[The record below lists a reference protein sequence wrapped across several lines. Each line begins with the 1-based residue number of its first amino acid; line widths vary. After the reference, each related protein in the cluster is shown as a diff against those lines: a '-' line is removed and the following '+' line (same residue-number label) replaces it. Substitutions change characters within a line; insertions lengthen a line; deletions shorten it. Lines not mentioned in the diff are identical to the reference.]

1 MIEPT
6 TTGVSHGGTRRSDL
20 WIGAVSNLSDSRLSN
35 FSAERILEGFEE
47 YMARFGQFN
56 ARAPSRFAVAD
67 WHGVQADA
75 VGRLRVYSLVVAKVI
90 EDIRRMLGARANDPL
105 LWIAIKAVYSGLIA
119 DRQDWELAETF
130 HNSVTRQLFV
140 TVGVDDRIEFVDTDF
155 DSPPSPSAEPVYV
168 IFDRRDSTNDLVA
181 EILRQFLPDGAFK
194 RIEKDTAAV
203 AERIEATLTERGGL
217 PVVGRA
223 EVVRSVF
230 YRGQSAY
237 IVGLLYAGSVR
248 LPMVLSLRHETG
260 GVVVD
265 AVLLT
270 EDEASI
276 LFSFTRSY
284 FAVEVRRPYDLVRF
298 LRRLMPRKRIAELYI
313 SIGQNKHGKTE
324 RYRDLLRHLHS
335 TDERFEHAPG
345 TQGLVMIVFT
355 MPGYDDVFKVIRDS
369 FPPPKRTT
377 KDAIMAK
384 YRMVFQHDRAGRL
397 VDAQDFQHLQF
408 SRNRFAPELL
418 DELLAEAG
426 RTVRL
431 EGEMVVLE
439 HVYVERRVIP
449 LDLYAREAVF
459 PAAAAAVVDYGQAI
473 KDLACTNIFPGDLLT
488 KNFGVTRHGRVV
500 FYDYDEL
507 TALTDVK
514 FKDMPEPRDVHEEMD
529 ETPWFGVSPSD
540 IFPEEHERFLGLSS
554 ELRTVLMERHAD
566 LFEAESWQRIQKR
579 IEAGELMEVF
589 PYSDDA
595 RLAGTEDVR
604 GW

>member
-1 MIEPT
+1 VT
-6 TTGVSHGGTRRSDL
+6 T
-20 WIGAVSNLSDSRLSN
+20 LSDSRLSN
-35 FSAERILEGFEE
+35 FSAARILEGFDE
-47 YMARFGQFN
+47 YMARFRSFN
-56 ARAPSRFAVAD
+56 SRAPSRFARAD
-67 WHGVQADA
+67 WRGGQADA
-75 VGRLRVYSLVVAKVI
+75 VGRLKIYSHVVGKAA
-90 EDIRRMLGARANDPL
+90 EDIRRMLGPRSDDPL
-105 LWIAIKAVYSGLIA
+105 LWIAIKAVYSGLIV
-119 DRQDWELAETF
+119 DRQGWELAETF
-130 HNSVTRQLFV
+130 HNSVTRQLFD
-140 TVGVDDRIEFVDTDF
+140 TVGVDERIEFVDTDF
-155 DSPPSPSAEPVYV
+155 DSPPFPSSESVYV
-168 IFDRRDSTNDLVA
+168 IFDRQESTAELVRR
-181 EILRQFLPDGAFK
+181 ILDRFLPGVAFG
-194 RIEKDTAAV
+194 RLETDAAEV
-203 AERIEATLTERGGL
+203 GDRIEARLTESGGL

-230 YRGQSAY
+230 YRGQAAY

-248 LPMVLSLRHETG
+248 LPMVIALRQEVD

-270 EDEASI
+270 EDEVSI

-284 FAVEVRRPYDLVRF
+284 FAVDVARPYDLVRF

-345 TQGLVMIVFT
+345 IQGLVMLVFT
-355 MPGYDDVFKVIRDS
+355 MPGYDDVFKVIRNT

-377 KDAIMAK
+377 RERIMGK
-384 YRMVFQHDRAGRL
+384 YRLVFQHDRAGRL
-397 VDAQDFQHLQF
+397 IDAQDFQHLQF
-408 SRNRFAPELL
+408 SRDRFNPGLL
-418 DELLAEAG
+418 DELLTEAS
-426 RTVRL
+426 RTVHID
-431 EGEMVVLE
+431 GDTVVLE

-459 PAAAAAVVDYGQAI
+459 PAASTAVIDYGQAI

-507 TALTDVK
+507 SALTDVK
-514 FKDMPEPRDVHEEMD
+514 FKELPEPRDEAEAIAD
-529 ETPWFGVSPSD
+529 APWFGVDDSD
-540 IFPEEHERFLGLSS
+540 VFPEEHVQFLGMSP
-554 ELRTVLMERHAD
+554 ELKEVFLERHGD
-566 LFEAESWQRIQKR
+566 LFQVEPWLSVQKR

-589 PYSDDA
+589 PYSDEA
-595 RLAGTEDVR
+595 RLSATEDVR

>member
-1 MIEPT
+1 VT
-6 TTGVSHGGTRRSDL
+6 TV
-20 WIGAVSNLSDSRLSN
+20 SDSRLSN
-35 FSAERILEGFEE
+35 FSANRILEGFDE
-47 YMARFGQFN
+47 YMSRLRSFN
-56 ARAPSRFAVAD
+56 ARAPERFARAD
-67 WHGVQADA
+67 WRGVQADA
-75 VGRLRVYSLVVAKVI
+75 AGRLKIYPHVMGQVVTDIAKLLGSRV
-90 EDIRRMLGARANDPL
+90 DDPL

-140 TVGVDDRIEFVDTDF
+140 TVGVDERIEFVDTDF
-155 DSPPSPSAEPVYV
+155 DSPPSPSTGPVYV
-168 IFDRRDSTNDLVA
+168 IFERRESTSELVRQ
-181 EILRQFLPDGAFK
+181 ILTWFLPDVDFL
-194 RIEKDTAAV
+194 RLDSDTAEVAQRVEAV
-203 AERIEATLTERGGL
+203 LTESGGL

-248 LPMVLSLRHETG
+248 LPIVLALRHETD

-270 EDEASI
+270 EDQVSI

-284 FAVEVRRPYDLVRF
+284 FAVDVARPYDLVRF
-298 LRRLMPRKRIAELYI
+298 LKRLMPRKRIAELYI

-355 MPGYDDVFKVIRDS
+355 MPGYDDVFKVIRDR

-377 KDAIMAK
+377 RARVMDK
-384 YRMVFQHDRAGRL
+384 YRLVFQHDRAGRL
-397 VDAQDFQHLQF
+397 IDAQDFQHLQF
-408 SRNRFAPELL
+408 AHDRFDPDLL
-418 DELLAEAG
+418 DELLNEAG
-426 RTVRL
+426 RTVHVD
-431 EGEMVVLE
+431 GDTVVLE

-459 PAAAAAVVDYGQAI
+459 GAAAAAVIDYGQAI

-507 TALTDVK
+507 SALTDVK
-514 FKDMPEPRDVHEEMD
+514 FKELPEPRDEAEVLD
-529 ETPWFGVSPSD
+529 ETPWFGVGDSD
-540 IFPEEHERFLGLSS
+540 VFPEEHVQFLGMSP
-554 ELRTVLMERHAD
+554 ELKEVLLERHGD
-566 LFEAESWQRIQKR
+566 LFRVEPWHGVQKR
-579 IEAGELMEVF
+579 IDAGELMEVF
-589 PYSDDA
+589 PYTEEA
-595 RLAGTEDVR
+595 RLSATEDVR

>member
-1 MIEPT
+1 MST
-6 TTGVSHGGTRRSDL
+6 
-20 WIGAVSNLSDSRLSN
+20 LSDSRLSN
-35 FSAERILEGFEE
+35 FSAGRILEGFEE
-47 YMARFGQFN
+47 YMTRFGQFN
-56 ARAPSRFAVAD
+56 ARAPSRFAHAD
-67 WHGVQADA
+67 WRGMQADA
-75 VGRLRVYSLVVAKVI
+75 VGRLRVYSLVVGRAV
-90 EDIRRMLGARANDPL
+90 EDIQKMLGPRSDDPL

-119 DRQDWELAETF
+119 ERQDWELAETF
-130 HNSVTRQLFV
+130 HNSVTRQMFV

-168 IFDRRDSTNDLVA
+168 IFDRRESTSALVA
-181 EILRQFLPDGAFK
+181 EILTQFLPDVTFE
-194 RIEKDTAAV
+194 RIEHDANAV
-203 AERIEATLTERGGL
+203 AERVEARLVESGGL

-248 LPMVLSLRHETG
+248 LPMVISLRHETG

-284 FAVEVRRPYDLVRF
+284 FAVDVRRPYDLVRF

-377 KDAIMAK
+377 RDTIMGK
-384 YRMVFQHDRAGRL
+384 YRLVFQHDRAGRL
-397 VDAQDFQHLQF
+397 IDAQDFQHLQF
-408 SRNRFAPELL
+408 ARDRFAPELL
-418 DELLAEAG
+418 DELLAQAG

-431 EGEMVVLE
+431 EGDTVVLE
-439 HVYVERRVIP
+439 HLYVERRVIP

-459 PAAAAAVVDYGQAI
+459 PAASAAVIDYGQAI

-507 TALTDVK
+507 SSLTDVD
-514 FKDMPEPRDVHEEMD
+514 FKEMPEPRDDLETMD
-529 ETPWFGVSPSD
+529 ETPWFGVSTSD
-540 IFPEEHERFLGLSS
+540 IFPEEHQRFLGLPP
-554 ELRTVLMERHAD
+554 ELKEVLMQRHGD
-566 LFEAESWQRIQKR
+566 LFEAEPWRNIQKR

-589 PYSDDA
+589 PYTDEA

>member
-1 MIEPT
+1 MT
-6 TTGVSHGGTRRSDL
+6 T
-20 WIGAVSNLSDSRLSN
+20 LSDSRLSN
-35 FSAERILEGFEE
+35 FAAARILEGFEA
-47 YMARFGQFN
+47 YMARFRAFN
-56 ARAPSRFAVAD
+56 ARAPERFARGD
-67 WHGVQADA
+67 WRGMQADA
-75 VGRLRVYSLVVAKVI
+75 VGRLKVYSRVVAKAV
-90 EDIRRMLGARANDPL
+90 EDISKMLGTRTDDPM
-105 LWIAIKAVYSGLIA
+105 LWIPIKAVYSGLIT

-130 HNSVTRQLFV
+130 HNSITRQIFD
-140 TVGVDDRIEFVDTDF
+140 TVGVDERIEFVDTDF
-155 DSPPSPSAEPVYV
+155 DSPPSPSTEPVYL
-168 IFDRRDSTNDLVA
+168 IYDRQESTEALV
-181 EILRQFLPDGAFK
+181 EMILSEFLPDVSFA
-194 RIEKDTAAV
+194 RLDADAIAV
-203 AERIEATLTERGGL
+203 ASRIEATLTERGGL

-248 LPMVLSLRHETG
+248 LPMVLSMRHEGG

-284 FAVEVRRPYDLVRF
+284 FHVDVPRPYDLVRF

-355 MPGYDDVFKVIRDS
+355 MPGYDDVFKVIRDR

-377 KDAIMAK
+377 RGNIMDK

-397 VDAQDFQHLQF
+397 IDAQDFQHLQF
-408 SRNRFAPELL
+408 DRSRFDPVLL
-418 DELLAEAG
+418 DELLDEAS
-426 RTVRL
+426 RTVHIH
-431 EGEMVVLE
+431 GDTVVLE
-439 HVYVERRVIP
+439 HLYVERRVIP
-449 LDLYAREAVF
+449 LDLYARDAVF
-459 PAAAAAVVDYGQAI
+459 PAASAAVIDYGQAI
-473 KDLACTNIFPGDLLT
+473 KDLACTNIFPGDFLT

-507 TALTDVK
+507 SALTEVQ
-514 FKDMPEPRDVHEEMD
+514 FKEIPEPRDEIEAMSD
-529 ETPWFGVSPSD
+529 SPWFGVD
-540 IFPEEHERFLGLSS
+540 DTDVFPEEHRRFLGMPA
-554 ELRTVLMERHAD
+554 ELREVFLHRHGD
-566 LFEAESWQRIQKR
+566 LFEVEPWRAIQKR
-579 IEAGELMEVF
+579 VAAGELMEVF
-589 PYSDDA
+589 PYGEEA
-595 RLAGTEDVR
+595 RLPGTEDVR

>member
-1 MIEPT
+1 VT
-6 TTGVSHGGTRRSDL
+6 TP
-20 WIGAVSNLSDSRLSN
+20 SDSRLSN
-35 FSAERILEGFEE
+35 LSAARILEGFDD
-47 YMARFGQFN
+47 YMSRFRSFN
-56 ARAPSRFAVAD
+56 ARAPTRFARAD
-67 WHGVQADA
+67 WRGVQADA
-75 VGRLRVYSLVVAKVI
+75 VGRLKIYSHVVGRVV
-90 EDIRRMLGARANDPL
+90 EDIQKMLGRRVDDPM
-105 LWIAIKAVYSGLIA
+105 LWIAIKAVYSGLIS

-130 HNSVTRQLFV
+130 HNSVTRQLFD
-140 TVGVDDRIEFVDTDF
+140 TVGVDERIEFVDTDF
-155 DSPPSPSAEPVYV
+155 DSPPSPSLESVYV
-168 IFDRRDSTNDLVA
+168 IFERQESTVELVRL
-181 EILRQFLPDGAFK
+181 ILTRFLPDLEFRRLDSDAG
-194 RIEKDTAAV
+194 EVAARV
-203 AERIEATLTERGGL
+203 ESRLTDSGGL

-223 EVVRSVF
+223 EIVRSVF

-248 LPMVLSLRHETG
+248 LPMVIALRQEVD

-270 EDEASI
+270 EDEVSI

-284 FAVEVRRPYDLVRF
+284 FAVDVARPYDLVRF
-298 LRRLMPRKRIAELYI
+298 LRRLMPRKRVAELYI

-345 TQGLVMIVFT
+345 IQGLVMVVFT
-355 MPGYDDVFKVIRDS
+355 MPGYDDVFKVIRNT

-377 KDAIMAK
+377 RDSVMDK
-384 YRMVFQHDRAGRL
+384 YRLVFQHDRAGRL
-397 VDAQDFQHLQF
+397 IDAQDFQHLQF
-408 SRNRFAPELL
+408 DRDRFHPDLL
-418 DELLAEAG
+418 DELLTEAG
-426 RTVRL
+426 RTVHI
-431 EGEMVVLE
+431 EGDTVVLE

-459 PAAAAAVVDYGQAI
+459 PAAAAAVIDYGQAI

-507 TALTDVK
+507 SALTEVS
-514 FKDMPEPRDVHEEMD
+514 FKDLPDPRDEAEVLSEA
-529 ETPWFGVSPSD
+529 PWFGVDDSD
-540 IFPEEHERFLGLSS
+540 VFPEEHVAFLGLSP
-554 ELRTVLMERHAD
+554 ELKDVLFERHGD
-566 LFEAESWQRIQKR
+566 LFDVEPWRAIQKR

-589 PYSDDA
+589 PYSDEA
-595 RLAGTEDVR
+595 RLRGTEDVR

>member
-1 MIEPT
+1 MT
-6 TTGVSHGGTRRSDL
+6 T
-20 WIGAVSNLSDSRLSN
+20 LSDSRLSN
-35 FSAERILEGFEE
+35 LSATRVLEGFDE
-47 YMARFGQFN
+47 YVARFRSYN
-56 ARAPSRFAVAD
+56 TRATSRFADRD
-67 WHGVQADA
+67 WRGAQADA
-75 VGRLRVYSLVVAKVI
+75 IGRLRVYTHFATRAAD
-90 EDIRRMLGARANDPL
+90 DIRSMLGSRAADPL
-105 LWIAIKAVYSGLIA
+105 LWVAIKAVYSGLIA
-119 DRQDWELAETF
+119 ERQDWELAETF
-130 HNSVTRQLFV
+130 HNSVTRQIFD
-140 TVGVDDRIEFVDTDF
+140 TVGVDERVEFVDTDF
-155 DSPPSPSAEPVYV
+155 DSPPSPSLDPVYL
-168 IFDRRDSTNDLVA
+168 IFDRQESTAALVRSML
-181 EILRQFLPDGAFK
+181 ERFLPDVAFK
-194 RIEKDTAAV
+194 RIESDSTAV
-203 AERIEATLTERGGL
+203 ADRIEARLTESGGL

-230 YRGQSAY
+230 FRGQAAY

-248 LPMVLSLRHETG
+248 LPMVLSLRHEEG
-260 GVVVD
+260 GVVID

-270 EDEASI
+270 EDEVSI

-284 FAVEVRRPYDLVRF
+284 FAVDVARPYDLVRF

-335 TDERFEHAPG
+335 TDEHFEHAPG
-345 TQGLVMIVFT
+345 TQGMVMIVFT
-355 MPGYDDVFKVIRDS
+355 MPGYDDVFKVIRDR

-377 KDAIMAK
+377 RNSIMAK
-384 YRMVFQHDRAGRL
+384 YRLVFQHDRAGRL
-397 VDAQDFQHLQF
+397 IDAQDFQHLQF
-408 SRNRFAPELL
+408 ARHRFEPGLL
-418 DELLAEAG
+418 VELLAQAG

-431 EGEMVVLE
+431 EGDSVVLE

-459 PAAAAAVVDYGQAI
+459 PAASAALIDYGQAI

-507 TALTDVK
+507 CALTDVR
-514 FKDMPEPRDVHEEMD
+514 FKDMPVSRDDLEEIAD
-529 ETPWFGVSPSD
+529 APWFGVGSSD
-540 IFPEEHERFLGLSS
+540 IFPEEHLRFLGIPE
-554 ELRTVLMERHAD
+554 ELKEVFLQRHGD
-566 LFEAESWQRIQKR
+566 LYQAEPWQSVQRR

-589 PYSDDA
+589 PYTDQA

>member
-1 MIEPT
+1 M
-6 TTGVSHGGTRRSDL
+6 
-20 WIGAVSNLSDSRLSN
+20 SR
-35 FSAERILEGFEE
+35 FAAFD
-47 YMARFGQFN
+47 
-56 ARAPSRFAVAD
+56 ARAPKRFGNAD
-67 WHGVQADA
+67 WRGLQADA
-75 VGRLRVYSLVVAKVI
+75 VGRLKVYSLVVGKVI
-90 EDIRRMLGARANDPL
+90 EDISKLLGPRTDDPI
-105 LWIAIKAVYSGLIA
+105 LWMAIKAVYSGLITE
-119 DRQDWELAETF
+119 RQDWELAETF
-130 HNSVTRQLFV
+130 HNSITRQIFD

-155 DSPPSPSAEPVYV
+155 DSPPSPSVEPVYL
-168 IFDRRDSTNDLVA
+168 IYDRRESTATLVG
-181 EILRQFLPDGAFK
+181 EILADFLPDVGFK
-194 RIEKDTAAV
+194 RIDSDTAEV
-203 AERIEATLTERGGL
+203 ARRIEAMLTERGGL

-223 EVVRSVF
+223 EMVRSVF

-248 LPMVLSLRHETG
+248 LPMVLSLRHEEG

-270 EDEASI
+270 EDEVSI

-284 FAVEVRRPYDLVRF
+284 FHVDVRRPYDLVRF

-324 RYRDLLRHLHS
+324 RYRDLLRHLNS
-335 TDERFEHAPG
+335 TDERFQYAPG
-345 TQGLVMIVFT
+345 TQGLVMLVFT
-355 MPGYDDVFKVIRDS
+355 MPGYDDVFKVIRDR

-377 KDAIMAK
+377 RDIIMDK
-384 YRMVFQHDRAGRL
+384 YRLVSQHDRAGRL

-408 SRNRFAPELL
+408 DKHRFDPDLL
-418 DELLAEAG
+418 DELLADAG

-431 EGEMVVLE
+431 EGDTVVLE
-439 HVYVERRVIP
+439 HLYVERRVIP

-459 PAAAAAVVDYGQAI
+459 PAASAAVIDYGQAI

-507 TALTDVK
+507 SALTEVR
-514 FKDMPEPRDVHEEMD
+514 FKDLPEPRDEF
-529 ETPWFGVSPSD
+529 ETMAEVPWFGVDGSD
-540 IFPEEHERFLGLSS
+540 IFPEEHQRFLGLSD
-554 ELRTVLMERHAD
+554 ELAEVFLERHGD
-566 LFEAESWQRIQKR
+566 LFEVEPWRAIQQR

-589 PYSDDA
+589 PYADEA
-595 RLAGTEDVR
+595 RLPGTEDVR

>member
-1 MIEPT
+1 MTAP
-6 TTGVSHGGTRRSDL
+6 V
-20 WIGAVSNLSDSRLSN
+20 SDSRLSN
-35 FSAERILEGFEE
+35 LSAARILQGFEE
-47 YMARFGQFN
+47 YMSRFAAFN
-56 ARAPSRFAVAD
+56 ARAPKRFANAD
-67 WHGVQADA
+67 WRGLQADA
-75 VGRLRVYSLVVAKVI
+75 VGRLKVYSLVVGKVI
-90 EDIRRMLGARANDPL
+90 EDIAKLLGPRVDDPL
-105 LWIAIKAVYSGLIA
+105 LWVAIKAVYSGLITG
-119 DRQDWELAETF
+119 RQDWELAETF
-130 HNSVTRQLFV
+130 HNSITRQIFD

-155 DSPPSPSAEPVYV
+155 DSPPSPSTEPVYL
-168 IFDRRDSTNDLVA
+168 IYDRQESTDTLVGRV
-181 EILRQFLPDGAFK
+181 LTDFLSDVAFK
-194 RIEKDTAAV
+194 RLDSDTAEV
-203 AERIEATLTERGGL
+203 ARRIEAMLNKRGGL

-248 LPMVLSLRHETG
+248 LPMVLSLRHEEG

-270 EDEASI
+270 EDEVSI

-284 FAVEVRRPYDLVRF
+284 FHIDVRRPYDLVRF

-324 RYRDLLRHLHS
+324 RYRDLLRHLNS
-335 TDERFEHAPG
+335 TAERFEYAPG
-345 TQGLVMIVFT
+345 TQGLVMLVFT
-355 MPGYDDVFKVIRDS
+355 MPGYDDVFKVIRDR

-377 KDAIMAK
+377 REAIMGK
-384 YRMVFQHDRAGRL
+384 YRLVFQHDRAGRL

-408 SRNRFAPELL
+408 DKHRFDPALL
-418 DELLAEAG
+418 EELLAEVG

-431 EGEMVVLE
+431 EGDKVVLE
-439 HVYVERRVIP
+439 HLYVERRVIP

-459 PAAAAAVVDYGQAI
+459 AAGSAAVIDYGQAI
-473 KDLACTNIFPGDLLT
+473 KDLACTDIFPGDLLT

-507 TALTDVK
+507 SALTDVK
-514 FKDMPEPRDVHEEMD
+514 FKDLPEPRDEF
-529 ETPWFGVSPSD
+529 ETMSEVPWFGVGGSD
-540 IFPEEHERFLGLSS
+540 IFPEEHQRFLGLSD
-554 ELRTVLMERHAD
+554 ELAEVFLERHGD
-566 LFEAESWQRIQKR
+566 LFEVEPWRAIQQR

-589 PYSDDA
+589 PYTDEA
-595 RLAGTEDVR
+595 RLPGTEDIR

>member
-1 MIEPT
+1 MT
-6 TTGVSHGGTRRSDL
+6 T
-20 WIGAVSNLSDSRLSN
+20 ISDSRLSN
-35 FSAERILEGFEE
+35 FSAARLLQGFDE
-47 YMARFGQFN
+47 YMARFRSLN
-56 ARAPSRFAVAD
+56 ARAPSRFAQAD
-67 WHGVQADA
+67 WRGAQADA
-75 VGRLRVYSLVVAKVI
+75 VGRLKVYSHVVGKAI
-90 EDIRRMLGARANDPL
+90 DDIRRMLGPRADDPL

-130 HNSVTRQLFV
+130 HNSITRQLFD
-140 TVGVDDRIEFVDTDF
+140 TVGVDERIEFVDTDF
-155 DSPPSPSAEPVYV
+155 DSPPSPSLEPVYV
-168 IFDRRDSTNDLVA
+168 IFGRQERTAELVA
-181 EILRQFLPDGAFK
+181 QILTRFLPEAGFRRLDS
-194 RIEKDTAAV
+194 DAAEV
-203 AERIEATLTERGGL
+203 ADRIEARLTRSGGL

-248 LPMVLSLRHETG
+248 MPMVIALRHEVQ

-270 EDEASI
+270 EDEVSI

-284 FAVEVRRPYDLVRF
+284 FAVDVARPYDLVRF

-335 TDERFEHAPG
+335 TDEQFEHAPG

-355 MPGYDDVFKVIRDS
+355 MPGYDDVFKVIRNQ

-377 KDAIMAK
+377 RETVMSK
-384 YRMVFQHDRAGRL
+384 YRLVFQHDRAGRL
-397 VDAQDFQHLQF
+397 IDAQDFQHLQF
-408 SRNRFAPELL
+408 DRDRFHPGLL
-418 DELLAEAG
+418 DELLTEAS
-426 RTVRL
+426 RTVHID
-431 EGEMVVLE
+431 GDTVVLD

-459 PAAAAAVVDYGQAI
+459 PAASTAVIDYGQAI

-507 TALTDVK
+507 SALTDVN
-514 FKDMPEPRDVHEEMD
+514 FKVLPEPRDEMEAIS
-529 ETPWFGVSPSD
+529 ETPWFGVDDSD
-540 IFPEEHERFLGLSS
+540 VFPEEHVRFLGMPPQLK
-554 ELRTVLMERHAD
+554 EVFMQRHGD
-566 LFEAESWQRIQKR
+566 LFQVEPWRSVQKR
-579 IEAGELMEVF
+579 IETGEIMEVF
-589 PYSDDA
+589 PYSDEA
-595 RLAGTEDVR
+595 RLGGTEDVR